1 MSEPPPDTVAI
12 VDDDEAVCHSLRFLL
27 EVVGHQVETF
37 ALAAEFLKDR
47 LREVCLLDFGPLH
60 ATRVRLGARRK
71 AAR

>member
-1 MSEPPPDTVAI
+1 MSEPLRDIVAI
-12 VDDDEAVCHSLRFLL
+12 VDDNEAVRHLLRFLL

-60 ATRVRLGARRK
+60 ATRVRLGARHT